1 MSSNTPTPFTLT
13 SNSELNDKLSA
24 FFAVC
29 YFFNELIEGLMSNVS
44 LMTRREK
51 KRHIEKLELFPTLG
65 LKDYEYLYFAFDNTS
80 EFEGE
85 VYSPITSSDSED
97 DVVLLALTKKGKRNT
112 VSILRLQPE
121 TIEHIQKYAHSF
133 SLQCANRFFGYSKN
147 RFVHHYLATNIHAH
161 QSVGLRCFIHK
172 NVILD

>member
-13 SNSELNDKLSA
+13 SNSELNDKLST

-29 YFFNELIEGLMSNVS
+29 YFFNELIEALMSNVS

-80 EFEGE
+80 EEFF
-85 VYSPITSSDSED
+85 SHSSTF
-97 DVVLLALTKKGKRNT
+97 LA
-112 VSILRLQPE
+112 Q
-121 TIEHIQKYAHSF
+121 
-133 SLQCANRFFGYSKN
+133 
-147 RFVHHYLATNIHAH
+147 
-161 QSVGLRCFIHK
+161 
-172 NVILD
+172 